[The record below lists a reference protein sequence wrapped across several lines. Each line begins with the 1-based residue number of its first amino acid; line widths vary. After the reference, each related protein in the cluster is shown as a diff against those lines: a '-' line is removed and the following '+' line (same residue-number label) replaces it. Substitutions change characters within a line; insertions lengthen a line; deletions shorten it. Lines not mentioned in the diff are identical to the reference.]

1 MLLIILNSELNRSYT
16 LDLFIYMRFCIVLIH
31 FSQRLKALDGKRRF
45 ALAAAASH
53 KEEVGR
59 LRYVSHF
66 KPHFGIK
73 SEFNKK
79 ITGGLIKIWSGGPKK
94 AWRRPVMKK

>member
-53 KEEVGR
+53 EEEVGR
-59 LRYVSHF
+59 LRYYLTPS
-66 KPHFGIK
+66 
-73 SEFNKK
+73 
-79 ITGGLIKIWSGGPKK
+79 LIFALAASSCPFCADMSTAIGD
-94 AWRRPVMKK
+94 